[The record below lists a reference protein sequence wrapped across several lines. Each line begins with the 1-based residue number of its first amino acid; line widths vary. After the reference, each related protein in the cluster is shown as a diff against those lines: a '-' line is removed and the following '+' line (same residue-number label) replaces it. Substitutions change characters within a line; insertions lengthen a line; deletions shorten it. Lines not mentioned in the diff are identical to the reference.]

1 MPFIAAAVVAV
12 FALILGFAHVN
23 YGLCDNALCKKQAR
37 TEIRLKTEE
46 REFALKRK
54 AAEAD
59 TRFAQELK
67 DRDAASV
74 ARVNDSEARKLE
86 AQAKVDREQA
96 LEMARIAAAAQAEAR
111 KDAIAAAKASAEIER
126 TRSYRRPEP
135 MHITNYM
142 VERGMGQPRRVH
154 RRMPRQPRYGLAVTC
169 GYPGG
174 PQRQC
179 GGR

>member
-23 YGLCDNALCKKQAR
+23 YGLCESALCKKQAR
-37 TEIRLKTEE
+37 AEIRLKTEE

-54 AAEAD
+54 KDEAD
-59 TRFAQELK
+59 KRFAQELE
-67 DRDAASV
+67 DRDAANT
-74 ARVNDSEARKLE
+74 ARVNDSEARTIE
-86 AQAKVDREQA
+86 AKAKVEQA
-96 LEMARIAAAAQAEAR
+96 SAIEIAKIHAMERSDAR
-111 KDAIAAAKASAEIER
+111 KDAIAAGKTAAEIER
-126 TRSYRRPEP
+126 ARSYRRPEP

-154 RRMPRQPRYGLAVTC
+154 RRMPRQPRYGLVVTC

-174 PQRQC
+174 PQRPC
-179 GGR
+179 GR